1 MPQEKPVRIL
11 QMTASLDFGGSQ
23 NMIVNLYKAIDR
35 NRFQFDFIV
44 DHPDLMG
51 LAPAVEKLGA
61 RIYFM
66 PQFKGTNVNEV
77 RKAWGSF
84 FKEHPEYK
92 ILHSHSRSYASIYL
106 PIARK
111 HGVKTVIHSHN
122 TSNGEGIRAKIKDI
136 MQFPLRYCSDYYIG
150 CSKEAGEW
158 LFGKKV
164 VNSDKFFIL
173 NNAIDAN
180 RFRYNPEIREKYR
193 KEFKVENKTV
203 YLQVGAFRF
212 QKNYIFTLNAVKKLK
227 ETKKDIKVFLVG
239 NGPDLNTI
247 EQKIKELVLE
257 DTVEILLDR
266 KDVAELLQMADF
278 YIMPSVYEGLS
289 VAAIEAQASGTRCL
303 LSDTVAR
310 EVQVTDCVEFLPLQ
324 EDVWVENMKQDVNS
338 KKDTYG
344 DIVKAGFNI
353 QDTARWLEDFYE
365 GLL

>member
-1 MPQEKPVRIL
+1 MQQEKPVRIL

-35 NRFQFDFIV
+35 TRFQFDFIV
-44 DHPDLMG
+44 DHPGLMG
-51 LAPAVEKLGA
+51 LAPVVEELGA
-61 RIYFM
+61 KIFFM
-66 PQFKGTNVNEV
+66 PQFRGTNFIEV
-77 RKAWGSF
+77 KKAWDGF
-84 FKEHPEYK
+84 FREHPEYK

-111 HGVKTVIHSHN
+111 HGLKTIIHSHN
-122 TSNGEGIRAKIKDI
+122 TSNGEGIKAKIKDM
-136 MQFPLRYCSDYYIG
+136 MQFPLRYCSDYYFG

-158 LFGKKV
+158 LFGEKV
-164 VNSDKFFIL
+164 VNSDKFFVL

-180 RFRYNPEIREKYR
+180 RFRYNPEIRKKYR
-193 KEFKVENKTV
+193 GVFKVENKTV

-212 QKNYIFTLNAVKKLK
+212 QKNYMFTLDAVNKLR

-239 NGPDLNTI
+239 NGPDLCTI
-247 EQKIKELVLE
+247 EHKIKELKLQ

-289 VAAIEAQASGTRCL
+289 VAAIEAQASGTMCL
-303 LSDTVAR
+303 LSDTVAK
-310 EVQVTDCVEFLPLQ
+310 EVKVTDRVKFIPLD
-324 EDVWVENMKQDVNS
+324 EDLWVEYMKQEIS
-338 KKDTYG
+338 EKKDTYN

-365 GLL
+365 GML